1 MGNCVNSTK
10 EKSSVRI
17 EKGNNTARSQKK
29 AKKPLLIVRY
39 PSIED
44 VMKVVQKQEREKRE
58 ESRFNKI

>member
-17 EKGNNTARSQKK
+17 EKGNSTARSQKK

-44 VMKVVQKQEREKRE
+44 VMKVVQK
-58 ESRFNKI
+58 